1 MSFIFIFYSE
11 YKENIYNI
19 SKDDYAKLYKSCCL
33 PTEIMKKKF
42 VILNE
47 SYAKILHMVVKIEG
61 HKIKSLS
68 LSLSLSLI
76 ILLYTSSHKS
86 IGLKIFDLDKSSS
99 HINLDKIISFSFR
112 RKYAH
117 SFSSSFI
124 KFVFSLSVHNR
135 RLIHFLPIFFNS
147 FFLNVIDIPS
157 KIKPVLFLIVQ
168 NFTRIY
174 IVYNVENISIQSKIK
189 CKNFPMPQY
198 TFQ

>member
-1 MSFIFIFYSE
+1 MTMQNYT
-11 YKENIYNI
+11 
-19 SKDDYAKLYKSCCL
+19 KSCCL
-33 PTEIMKKKF
+33 PTEIMKKTF

-47 SYAKILHMVVKIEG
+47 FYAKILHMVVKIEG
-61 HKIKSLS
+61 HKIKSVHLS
-68 LSLSLSLI
+68 PLSFFLSVSLFSLSLI

-86 IGLKIFDLDKSSS
+86 IGLEIFDLDKSSS

-157 KIKPVLFLIVQ
+157 KIKSVLFLDCAKFYS
-168 NFTRIY
+168 NMH
-174 IVYNVENISIQSKIK
+174 
-189 CKNFPMPQY
+189 CL
-198 TFQ
+198 